1 MKIIPFTSPSEM
13 KNNYDDFNRLE
24 SNALTREKIKSTILR
39 IKLYYTVHLF
49 TNSMYKSRKLGSHIH
64 KYTERERERKRDE
77 DRFYCARMQAEESL
91 GVQCTCSCYIELDLR
106 APPSWLQSE
115 GEEGEQLVSQLFYSE
130 LRHRQYCA
138 TSIAP
143 TVLPLQP
150 STRFFHLS
158 TTTVSSRRRGK
169 FHVAAVAVLHHSV
182 HDE

>member
-1 MKIIPFTSPSEM
+1 
-13 KNNYDDFNRLE
+13 
-24 SNALTREKIKSTILR
+24 
-39 IKLYYTVHLF
+39 
-49 TNSMYKSRKLGSHIH
+49 MYKSRESQAWLAHTQIYRK
-64 KYTERERERKRDE
+64 RERERKRDE
-77 DRFYCARMQAEESL
+77 DRFYCARIQAEESL

-115 GEEGEQLVSQLFYSE
+115 GEEGEQLFSQLFYSE

-150 STRFFHLS
+150 CFFHLS

>member
-1 MKIIPFTSPSEM
+1 MTLIAWNPMLSRGK
-13 KNNYDDFNRLE
+13 
-24 SNALTREKIKSTILR
+24 KIKSTILR
-39 IKLYYTVHLF
+39 IELYNNRASLYHVQIAQAGLARTQI
-49 TNSMYKSRKLGSHIH
+49 YRK
-64 KYTERERERKRDE
+64 RERDE

-106 APPSWLQSE
+106 APPSWLQSK
-115 GEEGEQLVSQLFYSE
+115 GEEGEQLISQLFYSE
-130 LRHRQYCA
+130 LRHRQYWA

-150 STRFFHLS
+150 STCFFHLS
-158 TTTVSSRRRGK
+158 TTTVNPRRRGK